1 VNTGGDI
8 RFLDETRELMSL
20 YDHDLPTSH
29 PETATPWTRNED
41 RSNLDVEAG
50 GERGNII
57 DNSMGTNP
65 SQGHVD
71 LEDHSAAFSPT
82 KRRKVLS
89 PTDSSSW
96 SIVQSPNQFV
106 PPTVRSSQ
114 QSNVEADED
123 GSSQFQRGIQSA
135 DASVDHTMLQT
146 PTRDDDLGA
155 IYQAERTE
163 IPVRSQVGFSPDTQF
178 SWRPS
183 PAHNVEASQAPSP
196 DTPGRL
202 YLKAP
207 VWPLAKLEEAELLRY
222 FVENLARSFDLTDG

>member
-1 VNTGGDI
+1 
-8 RFLDETRELMSL
+8 MSL
-20 YDHDLPTSH
+20 YDHDLPTS
-29 PETATPWTRNED
+29 ETATPWTRNED

-50 GERGNII
+50 GDRGSIL
-57 DNSMGTNP
+57 DTSMGTNP
-65 SQGHVD
+65 SQGHVE

-82 KRRKVLS
+82 KRRRVLS

-96 SIVQSPNQFV
+96 SIVPSPNQFM

-114 QSNVEADED
+114 QSNEVADGD
-123 GSSQFQRGIQSA
+123 GSSQFQSVLQSV
-135 DASVDHTMLQT
+135 DASSIDHTVSQT
-146 PTRDDDLGA
+146 PTRDKALGGVDP
-155 IYQAERTE
+155 AERTE
-163 IPVRSQVGFSPDTQF
+163 IPLRSQVGFSPDTQF

-183 PAHNVEASQAPSP
+183 PAHNAEASQAPSP